1 MRARAPAPLSKPA
14 SALIDP
20 GDLYR
25 LNGKPLLWRSFF
37 KNDISQW
44 LTLAQAVD
52 QAPKGKEPKDM
63 KATRNEI

>member
-1 MRARAPAPLSKPA
+1 MRGRAPAPLSKPA

-37 KNDISQW
+37 KNDISQ
-44 LTLAQAVD
+44 
-52 QAPKGKEPKDM
+52 
-63 KATRNEI
+63 